1 MGIRIRGPRLNLR
14 DIEDL
19 MSAHGK
25 LVALD
30 RLLHGTNWAGAP
42 ACVILAGEV
51 DVLVARLYNKA
62 ERAMVRDP
70 VVTPAPPSGE
80 IAETISRAAWEGI
93 PADAVPIV
101 QVEEK
106 IQRCIHGVP
115 ADQHCGLCAI
125 GTSSG

>member
-1 MGIRIRGPRLNLR
+1 MGVRIRGPRLNLR

-62 ERAMVRDP
+62 EKAMVRDP
-70 VVTPAPPSGE
+70 
-80 IAETISRAAWEGI
+80 
-93 PADAVPIV
+93 AV
-101 QVEEK
+101 
-106 IQRCIHGVP
+106 VP
-115 ADQHCGLCAI
+115 AGD
-125 GTSSG
+125 SGNTRRS